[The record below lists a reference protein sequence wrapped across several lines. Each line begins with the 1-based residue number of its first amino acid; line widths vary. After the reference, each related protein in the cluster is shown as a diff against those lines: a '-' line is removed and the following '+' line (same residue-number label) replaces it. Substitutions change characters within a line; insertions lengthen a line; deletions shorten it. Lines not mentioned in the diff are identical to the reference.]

1 MTGPRA
7 PSRPPV
13 PPLRRL
19 ARLRR
24 FGVCLGLVLP
34 GAAAARSQVPD
45 APVAV
50 EARAPDAGTAPAGG
64 ASTTGR
70 ASTSGDA
77 PDGASLVGAA
87 AAPDGGAS
95 PAAPAQASDTGA
107 AAPSREPGPPR
118 ETQTVVTATR
128 LPRPLRDVPATT
140 VVIPREEIERSP
152 TLTQDALV
160 RTLPSAATFRRTPSL
175 VADPT
180 AQGLNLR
187 GLAPSGVARGL
198 VLLDGLPV
206 NDPYGGWVFWRA
218 LPRLGLDRIEVVPT
232 GGSALY
238 GSAAL
243 GGVVQLLSRPIT
255 GTVLDADVSGGTLGT
270 GFVAARVADRWRRV
284 GVSLEA
290 EGLTSNGYRIVPEGQ
305 RGAID
310 QDTPSKHVTAQA
322 RVEVDATDALFL
334 SARAGYFRETQNGGT
349 RYTVASVDL
358 AWFTGGARLRT
369 QDAGT
374 FELGLFG
381 RTQHFA
387 QDRARVTPDRNFEV
401 RSALQDVPAND
412 QGGSLVWTGPALTL
426 GGTHVLAAG
435 VDARRAAGS
444 AEELLFP
451 AAVTPTT
458 LYARTTRGTQLSG
471 GVFVQDLYTVSPA
484 LELAGTLRWDAWRNQ
499 DGALLESRANGTA
512 TATDF
517 EPRAAGQLS
526 PRLAARLRPV
536 DWLTVRAS
544 VYRAFRA
551 PTLNELYRPFQVGT
565 VLTAANPALGAERL
579 WGTEAGVEAVGPRG
593 LTGRVTG
600 FWNVLDAP
608 VTNVTLATPLPDGTT
623 RQRQNLGQ
631 ARVRGVELG
640 ADWRVSRHWAA
651 LAAYTFVDPVV
662 TEAPGQPDLVGRQLP
677 QDPRHRGSLG
687 VTFDAPSLLTATAQ
701 LRVLGPQYEDDLN
714 TRGMGGAAIVDLF
727 VSRHLFWKVDA
738 FGAVENLFD
747 RRYLAGRA
755 GVDTLA
761 PPFQA
766 RVGLRLR
773 DVFSESSARA
783 ARDAP
788 GR

>member
-1 MTGPRA
+1 M
-7 PSRPPV
+7 
-13 PPLRRL
+13 
-19 ARLRR
+19 
-24 FGVCLGLVLP
+24 LP
-34 GAAAARSQVPD
+34 GVAAAQSESPDVPVTVGSQ
-45 APVAV
+45 
-50 EARAPDAGTAPAGG
+50 APDADSAAPAAPATGAPDGG
-64 ASTTGR
+64 AS
-70 ASTSGDA
+70 DA
-77 PDGASLVGAA
+77 PDGASLAGA
-87 AAPDGGAS
+87 
-95 PAAPAQASDTGA
+95 AQASDTGA
-107 AAPSREPGPPR
+107 EAPTGEPGPPR

-140 VVIPREEIERSP
+140 VVIPREEMERSP

-160 RTLPSAATFRRTPSL
+160 RTLPSASTFRRTPSL

-243 GGVVQLLSRPIT
+243 GGVVQLISQPI
-255 GTVLDADVSGGTLGT
+255 GPVIDADVSVGNLGT
-270 GFVAARVADRWRRV
+270 GFVAARIADRWKRV

-305 RGAID
+305 RGTID
-310 QDTPSKHVTAQA
+310 GDTPSKHVTAQA
-322 RVEVDATDALFL
+322 RVEVKATDALFL
-334 SARAGYFRETQNGGT
+334 STRAGYFRETQNGGT
-349 RYTVASVDL
+349 RYTAASVDL
-358 AWFTGGARLRT
+358 TWFTGSARLRT
-369 QDAGT
+369 EDTGT
-374 FELGLFG
+374 FELGLYG

-412 QGGSLVWTGPALTL
+412 QGGSLVWTGPELTL
-426 GGTHVLAAG
+426 GGRHVLAAG
-435 VDARRAAGS
+435 VDARRSAGS

-451 AAVTPTT
+451 STVTPTS
-458 LYARTTRGTQLSG
+458 LYSRATRGTQLSG

-484 LELAGTLRWDAWRNQ
+484 LELAGTLRWDAWRNL
-499 DGALLESRANGTA
+499 DGSLLESRANGTA

-517 EPRAAGQLS
+517 APRTAGQLS

-536 DWLTVRAS
+536 DGLTLRAS

-565 VLTAANPALGAERL
+565 VLTAANPDLGAERL

-608 VTNVTLATPLPDGTT
+608 ITNVTLATPLPDGTT

-640 ADWRVSRHWAA
+640 TDWRPARQWTL

-677 QDPRHRGSLG
+677 QDPRHRGSLS
-687 VTFDAPSLLTATAQ
+687 VTFDEPSLLTATAQ
-701 LRVLGPQYEDDLN
+701 LRVVGPQYEDDLN

-727 VSRHLFWKVDA
+727 VSRHLFWKVAA
-738 FGAVENLFD
+738 FAAVENLFD
-747 RRYLAGRA
+747 RAWLAGRA

-773 DVFSESSARA
+773 DGLNERFSEAERGV
-783 ARDAP
+783 P
-788 GR
+788 VH

>member
-1 MTGPRA
+1 MTGPAA
-7 PSRPPV
+7 PSRPLAA
-13 PPLRRL
+13 PLRRR
-19 ARLRR
+19 AHVLRGI
-24 FGVCLGLVLP
+24 GVCFRLALLLP
-34 GAAAARSQVPD
+34 GIAAAQVEAPSSEGTQD
-45 APVAV
+45 RDEAGAPVSA
-50 EARAPDAGTAPAGG
+50 ESTPAEPEAPA
-64 ASTTGR
+64 
-70 ASTSGDA
+70 
-77 PDGASLVGAA
+77 
-87 AAPDGGAS
+87 
-95 PAAPAQASDTGA
+95 
-107 AAPSREPGPPR
+107 
-118 ETQTVVTATR
+118 ETRTVVTATR

-140 VVIPREEIERSP
+140 VVIPRDEIERSP

-243 GGVVQLLSRPIT
+243 GGVVQLISQPIV
-255 GTVLDADVSGGTLGT
+255 GVIDADVSVGNQGT
-270 GFVAARVADRWRRV
+270 GFFGARIADRWKRV
-284 GVSLEA
+284 GISLEA
-290 EGLTSNGYRIVPEGQ
+290 EGLTSDGYRIVPADQ
-305 RGAID
+305 RGSID
-310 QDTPSKHVTAQA
+310 ANTPSKHLTGQA
-322 RVEVDATDALFL
+322 RVEVQATDDLL
-334 SARAGYFRETQNGGT
+334 LTARASLFRETQNGGT

-358 AWFTGGARLRT
+358 AWFTGSARLRT
-369 QDAGT
+369 QDTGT
-374 FELGLFG
+374 FELGLYG

-387 QDRARVTPDRNFEV
+387 QNRARVSADRDYEI
-401 RSALQDVPAND
+401 RSAFQDVPAND
-412 QGGSLVWTGPALTL
+412 QGGSLVWTGPNLTL

-435 VDARRAAGS
+435 VDARRAAGT
-444 AEELLFP
+444 AQELLFP
-451 AAVTPTT
+451 ATYTPTSI
-458 LYARTTRGTQLSG
+458 YARTTRGTQLSG
-471 GVFVQDLYTVSPA
+471 GLFVQDLYTVSSA
-484 LELAGTLRWDAWRNQ
+484 LEFAGTLRWDVWRNR
-499 DGALLESRANGTA
+499 DGYQLESRSDGYT

-517 EPRAAGQLS
+517 APRTAGQLS
-526 PRLAARLRPV
+526 PRLAARLRPL
-536 DWLTVRAS
+536 DWLTLRAS

-565 VLTAANPALGAERL
+565 VLTAANPDLDAERL
-579 WGTEAGVEAVGPRG
+579 WGTEAGVETLGPGG
-593 LTGRVTG
+593 LIGRITG

-640 ADWRVSRHWAA
+640 TDWRPARQWTV

-662 TEAPGQPDLVGRQLP
+662 TDAPGQPDLVGRQLP
-677 QDPRHRGSLG
+677 QDPRHRGSLS
-687 VTFDAPSLLTATAQ
+687 VTFDEPSLLTATAQ
-701 LRVLGPQYEDDLN
+701 LRVVGPQYEDDLN
-714 TRGMGGAAIVDLF
+714 ARGMGGAAIVDLF
-727 VSRHLFWKVDA
+727 VSRHLFWKVAA
-738 FGAVENLFD
+738 FAAVENLFD
-747 RRYLAGRA
+747 RSYLAGRA

-773 DVFSESSARA
+773 DGFNERFSA
-783 ARDAP
+783 AERGVP
-788 GR
+788 VH